1 MEKFSILIPSY
12 KEYERIQNLI
22 KIILKDKFKKFIKE
36 VIVVTPDEI
45 KLPKS
50 KKIILIKEK
59 KRRGKCYAIRTG
71 LKKVNS
77 QIVVLLSSDLKMRK
91 NFLQYLITH
100 FNDPKVG
107 MVIGKPKADRNS
119 KIYSFAKIIWD
130 LHHLICLKEPK
141 GTEIC
146 AFRKIFNNFPR
157 VSADEV
163 FIEYKIRKSGYEI
176 VYEPKAFGY
185 TKIPHSI
192 HYFFTQR
199 TRSFFGHLEILKKYK
214 FRTSTI
220 KVKNL
225 LESVIVYLQLNKKLK
240 TFLTLFLI
248 IQFEILARIIGLIH
262 FYIGREK
269 PYIKWEKE

>member
-12 KEYERIQNLI
+12 KEYERIQNLV
-22 KIILKDKFKKFIKE
+22 KTILKDKLNKFIKE
-36 VIVVTPDEI
+36 VIVVTPNEI

-59 KRRGKCYAIRTG
+59 ERKGKYYAIRIG

-77 QIVVLLSSDLKMRK
+77 QIVVLLSSDLRIRK

-100 FNDPKVG
+100 FNDPRVG
-107 MVIGKPKADRNS
+107 MVVGKPKADRNS

-146 AFRKIFNNFPR
+146 AFRKTFNNFPR

-176 VYEPKAFGY
+176 VYEPRAFGY

-192 HYFFTQR
+192 YYFFNQR
-199 TRSFFGHLEILKKYK
+199 IRSFFGHLEILKKYK

-225 LESVIVYLQLNKKLK
+225 LECLILYLQLNRSLK
-240 TFLTLFLI
+240 TFFTLFLI
-248 IQFEILARIIGLIH
+248 IQLEILAKIIGLIH
-262 FYIGREK
+262 LYMGKEK
-269 PYIKWEKE
+269 LYIKWKKE